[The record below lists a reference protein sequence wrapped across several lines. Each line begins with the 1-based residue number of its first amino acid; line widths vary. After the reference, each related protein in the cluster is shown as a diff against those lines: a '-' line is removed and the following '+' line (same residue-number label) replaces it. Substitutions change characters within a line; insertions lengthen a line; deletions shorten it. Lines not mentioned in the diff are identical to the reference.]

1 MNCNDSILLSR
12 DCVAVIAGL
21 LVTEISPGLE
31 IMAVV
36 VTVVVKGKLT
46 PFETGV
52 LVGETA
58 LTTTKVA
65 VAEGNRVGAVVMVG
79 DGGNGVVEGNAIGTV
94 VKVGDGGNGV
104 VEGNAVGTV
113 VKVGNGV
120 TKDESVGARVK
131 VGDGGNGVDVGR
143 EAIFSGELGVVVG
156 GGKVAIVKAEAWSS
170 GSVVG
175 VIFSARGL
183 DLPK

>member
-1 MNCNDSILLSR
+1 MVNCNDSILLSR

-65 VAEGNRVGAVVMVG
+65 VAEGNRVGAVVM
-79 DGGNGVVEGNAIGTV
+79 
-94 VKVGDGGNGV
+94 VGDGGNGV